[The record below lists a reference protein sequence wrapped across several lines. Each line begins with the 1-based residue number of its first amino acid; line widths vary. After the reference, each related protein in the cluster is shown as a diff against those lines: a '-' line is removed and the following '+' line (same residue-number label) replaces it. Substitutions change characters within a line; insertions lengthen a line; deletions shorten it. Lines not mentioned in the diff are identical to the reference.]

1 MSVAASVG
9 HLLLKTTL
17 KKKIARASGYKEELV
32 QRLFHSTVHKQK

>member
-17 KKKIARASGYKEELV
+17 KKMARASGYKEELV